1 MADACDEGQ
10 TMTSILREKE
20 NQSARAP
27 SETQVDWQKN
37 HADDGSLLIE
47 VPPKDL
53 HVDCCALSAI
63 LT

>member
-20 NQSARAP
+20 NQSAREHQ
-27 SETQVDWQKN
+27 SKRRWQEN